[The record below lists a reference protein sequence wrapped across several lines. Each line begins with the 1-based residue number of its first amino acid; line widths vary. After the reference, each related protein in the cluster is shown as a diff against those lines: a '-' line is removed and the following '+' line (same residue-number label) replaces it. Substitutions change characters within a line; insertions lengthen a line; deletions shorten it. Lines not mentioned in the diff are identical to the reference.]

1 MTGLPAGGGA
11 VLGDP
16 NGEWPQTKSAQ
27 PFGLFWFL
35 RRPLSSELDAPRL
48 KAKTS
53 AVAEVVLILFGRDD
67 RIRTCDPYVPNVV
80 RYRAAL
86 HPVFRITNVVSL
98 WNFKKI

>member
-53 AVAEVVLILFGRDD
+53 AVAEVVLILFGRPPCTIFEPLYDGFKAISHS
-67 RIRTCDPYVPNVV
+67 RIVKLN
-80 RYRAAL
+80 
-86 HPVFRITNVVSL
+86 
-98 WNFKKI
+98 